1 MKLLK
6 NKNNLALILPLV
18 IVAGVFV
25 FGHQARADWAVSVV
39 SGILGVFIWALG
51 VILMIVIKGLILIAQ
66 YQSFIDSQAVIVGWV
81 IVRDVCNMFF
91 VVVMLIIAFGTILH
105 LENYSYKKWLPKLI
119 LMAILINFSKT
130 ICGLLIDVSQ
140 VVMMTFVNAFKD
152 VGGANLT
159 DILGLSQ
166 IVTLAKDDGAE
177 ISLWTVVGA
186 YVLGIIYLM
195 VAVVVIVTMM
205 MMLVMRLVM
214 IWIYVVLSPAAFLTS
229 AFPGGEKFSSDW
241 WSEFTK
247 NLLVGPV
254 LAFFIWLSFA
264 SLQSYNSSSFTDA
277 TSVDAELNV
286 LGEQDTNS
294 KKAIVA
300 TEASKPASLIQFV
313 IAIGMLLGGL
323 KVSQEIGGRAGNL
336 AGKGMAKIQSG
347 AAFAVSGAR
356 NLGKKGLVAGAVM
369 AGTSKGGQKV
379 LGDIAASSNS
389 LLKYSGVRN
398 LAAKGLVA
406 ANMQKKEIEAKAQK
420 KIENLNNTKVT
431 ARYVR
436 EFAFTPEGKALKK
449 KATSMMP
456 SALGDKDKIE
466 GQIRNM
472 SREDLNKISDP
483 EWRAIGASGA
493 KLDGRAPGYIQ
504 KNSDER
510 GAYNR
515 GKEQYNAAHGLAA
528 DAGFVRGTD
537 KNGNPLDPVAT
548 PDAYGSYMNPNRQP
562 IGTDE
567 ENRLDREGQ
576 YATSYLRNISNL
588 QANTITK
595 VDSER
600 ISNPRGNGNLSV
612 NEFAKEKS
620 DTAAVDFDKLNI
632 KGIDR
637 GGGSD
642 YRNVRGVNTN
652 DPALIREISTKM
664 VNIIDQE
671 LNKLKEKGGLTAGD
685 QKRMENLESA
695 KIRFNKSGGL
705 DNISLV
711 NSSAADYKLGDVKEA
726 KIHEEIHGL
735 GYENEEDTRY
745 ATQKIVDS
753 RQYDAR
759 KDKKEIDKILVSKPE
774 RKSIDDVIKNEEKS
788 GLESESENTA
798 IDFKKVNSA
807 VDGFS
812 KKLDDLS
819 KNLSSVHYP
828 AAAGSS
834 SQQPNFAYLFGGLKK
849 AIGSQNANLSKKIS
863 ALGGEKASTPLEVD
877 VISQQVSDKIN
888 KKVV

>member
-1 MKLLK
+1 MKLSS
-6 NKNNLALILPLV
+6 NKKITVILPLIAV
-18 IVAGVFV
+18 VGIFL
-25 FGHQARADWAVSVV
+25 FGHNALAFGMVDVV
-39 SGILGVFIWALG
+39 SSILGIFIWALG

-66 YQSFIDSQAVIVGWV
+66 YQSFIDSQAVVIGWV

-130 ICGLLIDVSQ
+130 ICGLMIDVSQ

-159 DILGLSQ
+159 DILGLTN
-166 IVTLAKDDGAE
+166 IVTMAKETDST

-264 SLQSYNSSSFTDA
+264 SLQSYNSSSLATDA
-277 TSVDAELNV
+277 TSVDAELSS
-286 LGEQDTNS
+286 LGAQDESTD
-294 KKAIVA
+294 KAIVA

-347 AAFAVSGAR
+347 AAFAVSGAK

-379 LGDIAASSNS
+379 LADRAASSNP

-398 LAAKGLVA
+398 LATKGLVA

-436 EFAFTPEGKALKK
+436 EMAFTPEGKALKK
-449 KATSMMP
+449 KATNMMP
-456 SALGDKDKIE
+456 SALGDRGKIE

-493 KLDGRAPGYIQ
+493 KLDGRANGYIQ

-515 GKEQYNAAHGLAA
+515 GKEHYNKAQGLAP
-528 DAGFVRGTD
+528 DDGFVRGTD
-537 KNGNPLDPVAT
+537 KNGNPLDPKT
-548 PDAYGSYMNPNRQP
+548 SLDAYGSYMNPNRQP
-562 IGTDE
+562 IGADE

-576 YATSYLRNISNL
+576 YATSYFKETPNL
-588 QANTITK
+588 QPNTTTK
-595 VDSER
+595 VNPDKSN
-600 ISNPRGNGNLSV
+600 NPRGNGNLGV
-612 NEFAKEKS
+612 NEFAREKS

-632 KGIDR
+632 KGIDK
-637 GGGSD
+637 GNDSD

-652 DPALIREISTKM
+652 DPTMIREISTKM
-664 VNIIDQE
+664 VNVIDQE
-671 LNKLKEKGGLTAGD
+671 LNKLKGKGGLTVGD

-695 KIRFNKSGGL
+695 KTRFGNPGAL

-711 NSSAADYKLGDVKEA
+711 NSGAANYKLSDVKET
-726 KIHEEIHGL
+726 KIHEEVHGL

-745 ATQKIVDS
+745 ATQKILDS
-753 RQYDAR
+753 RQYGAK
-759 KDKKEIDKILVSKPE
+759 KDKGEIDNILAVKPE
-774 RKSIDDVIKNEEKS
+774 RKPIDDVIKNEEKS
-788 GLESESENTA
+788 GLESESENEPV
-798 IDFKKVNSA
+798 DFKKVNSA
-807 VDGFS
+807 VDNFS

-828 AAAGSS
+828 STAGFP
-834 SQQPNFAYLFGGLKK
+834 SQQPNFADLFGGLKK

-877 VISQQVSDKIN
+877 VISRQVSDKIN